1 MNPIVRNILAVIA
14 GMLLGGVV
22 NMGLIQISGAI
33 IPPPE
38 GVDMTTAEGIKAA
51 LPLLEP
57 KHFIFPFVAHAL
69 GTLVGAF
76 IAAKIGATRRL
87 MLAMIVGVVFLAGG
101 IAATFMIPAPTWFM
115 VLDVVVAY
123 LPMAYLGAMI
133 AGTQL
138 DKRNADAAE

>member
-22 NMGLIQISGAI
+22 NMGLIQISGSV
-33 IPPPE
+33 IPPPA
-38 GVDMTTAEGIKAA
+38 GADMTTAEGIKAA

-57 KHFIFPFVAHAL
+57 KHFIFPFLAHAL

-87 MLAMIVGVVFLAGG
+87 MLAMIVGFVSLAGG
-101 IAATFMIPAPTWFM
+101 IAAIFMIPAPTWFM
-115 VLDVVVAY
+115 ACLLYTSPSPRDRTRSRMPSSA
-123 LPMAYLGAMI
+123 
-133 AGTQL
+133 
-138 DKRNADAAE
+138 